1 MTNQIIKKIM
11 EESKSFEELT
21 GMDFIKNSICKN
33 CKNYNGTHC
42 IAKGDKASD
51 GYLKVEPTGHCNE
64 FDRKLD
70 EEIAEQE
77 EAEKR
82 REEVLLPQEGK
93 LISEFCIEISDILKK
108 KNCLFF
114 RPDSRDIVEIGKVK
128 IQKTGEEIYTGFIK
142 MKPNRFITLIENY
155 FIPGHEIWNEHRK
168 CLEFKKKSMGKEI
181 ADTSLHSDIM
191 QQSLPQINRIFTIP
205 IPIMYEGK
213 LTFPNR
219 GYDER
224 FCSWLPHN
232 APKIEDSEMKLE
244 DAKKMIEEV
253 IMSEFCFRGEQDK
266 INAISALLTPFLR
279 GMFNNFHTRTP
290 VTFYLGNRERVGK
303 DYLAGVSGIIYE
315 GYALEESPISTSEN
329 TKTNHTD
336 ELRKKILAAMIGGR
350 KRLHFSNNKGYINNA
365 VFEAVTTAEKY
376 SDRVL
381 GRNEVLQFDNEIDYS
396 LSGNVGVGYTPDF
409 ANRSRFIRLFLD
421 IEDANSREFKNP
433 DLHKWVRENRG
444 KILSALYA
452 LVRNWIDGGM
462 QGGKIKFTSF
472 PEWARVCGGIMEAA
486 GYTSPCT
493 PDIETL
499 AFGGDSETDDMKQLF
514 ELCYEK
520 HGEKWI
526 TKSEIKS
533 LILDERHAEKNLFGY
548 IDFASRAGQTKF
560 GNKISKF
567 VGRVLSDIRLV
578 VQDGDIR
585 ASRQQL
591 KFTKEELSGN
601 KNQRLPTFTREKGQN
616 GNPGNTPHQS
626 IVFTHNRREG
636 VEPVTKVDKVTTT
649 EMDKIEVVKM

>member
-128 IQKTGEEIYTGFIK
+128 TQKTGEEIYTGFIK